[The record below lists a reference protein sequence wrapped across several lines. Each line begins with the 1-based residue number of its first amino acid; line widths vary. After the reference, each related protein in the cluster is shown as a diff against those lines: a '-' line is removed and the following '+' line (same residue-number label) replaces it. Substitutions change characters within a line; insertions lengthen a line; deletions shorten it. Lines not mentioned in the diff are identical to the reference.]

1 MATVVV
7 FFQYLWEVLKH
18 KYFIIVAGLR
28 INRLLRSTSYR
39 VSYKRLLLHDLSK
52 FERAE
57 FWPYAEHFCGKK
69 GVNSKNDD
77 AFHVAWLHHV
87 AHNDHHWEHFIANYS
102 QIAKQVRNH
111 SELAQHFIREMPDDA
126 LLEMVVDNVAA
137 SRSYEGYW
145 PNGAKKDG
153 WTWMTKWY
161 ETIVGEYGIQ
171 LSGGEKQRVAL
182 ARALVKQPALLIL
195 DEATS
200 ALDSTSEKI
209 VQDALA
215 RASRDRTTIVIA
227 HRLQTIQNAHRIYV
241 LADGRVIEQGT
252 HQTLMS
258 QEGSTYRATVNA
270 QHIAMVEDNED
281 DKMSM
286 KRTEEE
292 EAEQRTYNNQYID
305 ENEYTSF
312 ALAGSKLTQ
321 RLRAKAFACL
331 LRQEVA
337 YFDLPENSSGAICT
351 RLSSDALAIQ

>member
-153 WTWMTKWY
+153 WTWMTKWFDHY
-161 ETIVGEYGIQ
+161 ILHQITRIKFG
-171 LSGGEKQRVAL
+171 
-182 ARALVKQPALLIL
+182 ALLCALGYAQIL
-195 DEATS
+195 PNEFDCT
-200 ALDSTSEKI
+200 
-209 VQDALA
+209 Q
-215 RASRDRTTIVIA
+215 
-227 HRLQTIQNAHRIYV
+227 IYRS
-241 LADGRVIEQGT
+241 DI
-252 HQTLMS
+252 
-258 QEGSTYRATVNA
+258 
-270 QHIAMVEDNED
+270 
-281 DKMSM
+281 
-286 KRTEEE
+286 
-292 EAEQRTYNNQYID
+292 
-305 ENEYTSF
+305 
-312 ALAGSKLTQ
+312 
-321 RLRAKAFACL
+321 
-331 LRQEVA
+331 
-337 YFDLPENSSGAICT
+337 
-351 RLSSDALAIQ
+351 SSDDQMKLAQLETLAKMNNRHAFFQKTQ